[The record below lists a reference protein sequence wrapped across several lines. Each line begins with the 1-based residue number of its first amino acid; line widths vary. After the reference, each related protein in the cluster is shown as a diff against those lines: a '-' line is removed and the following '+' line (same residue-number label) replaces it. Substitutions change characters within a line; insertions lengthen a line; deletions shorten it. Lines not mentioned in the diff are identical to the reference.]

1 MNDSK
6 PENASNHHLGGK
18 AKMMFIF
25 FDEDD
30 TFEHMPLY
38 EAVIR
43 RLRKLEIA
51 GATVVRGIMGY
62 GSQHRIF
69 GPGTLGI
76 PENRPIT
83 IFVVENE
90 TKISHATEE
99 LKSMIKEGLV
109 VVVDA
114 FVHNFSHHEN
124 KQ

>member
-1 MNDSK
+1 MNDGT
-6 PENASNHHLGGK
+6 PENSTNHHLDGK
-18 AKMMFIF
+18 AKMMFIIF
-25 FDEDD
+25 GEDD

-43 RLRKLEIA
+43 RLRKLEIS

-90 TKISHATEE
+90 KKISRATEE

-114 FVHNFSHHEN
+114 FVHQFSNHEN

>member
-1 MNDSK
+1 MNDGT
-6 PENASNHHLGGK
+6 PEHSHNHHLGGK
-18 AKMMFIF
+18 AKMMFVFIN
-25 FDEDD
+25 EDD
-30 TFEHMPLY
+30 THEHMPLY

-62 GSQHRIF
+62 GTQHRIF
-69 GPGTLGI
+69 GSGTLGI

-114 FVHNFSHHEN
+114 FVHQFSSHEN